1 MISYSPGVK
10 SHKITHPASSFNQYI
25 LNQMKRLFIIILLAA
40 LGIGNICNA
49 AKTPAQYQAVEKE
62 LKKQYKDV
70 TFEDKYFIVQDPK
83 TKNYAAATLDGKVFT
98 PFKVSQYSKN
108 SGFKLLSL
116 GGQEYL
122 FVDFLMEN
130 NLYSLDGELLL
141 EKIRDAEGMDL
152 FGKQYVQVH
161 YYNEADNALYDSS
174 MRKLFTYGTGE
185 IRPTVINGEDFLLI
199 VDPKNSSSTASPR
212 NKLYTTDG
220 HLLYENFQTI
230 IGDTSGGENL
240 ISIKLPDELT
250 LYFTYNPVSKTL
262 IPVINAGN
270 KICVVNGKEC
280 YIHKGNLYDISGKQI
295 KLKGEIVNVT
305 EAPGIMII
313 RDKAGLYGA
322 IDTNLSEITPVKWN
336 YLKCIE
342 KGNYLWFEATLTDRS
357 LNTYK
362 QKHPDQFIT
371 HVLDCNGIAYPLAKS
386 VVQESYND
394 RATQISG
401 NKLMSRS
408 NRMLKEIP
416 GADLKNFAYNPTSG
430 RPGSPTD
437 NVQKPSAKIQKDFPS
452 LEIAEGS
459 LQFVDRSGRNAINAE
474 ETYAIEFDVTNS
486 GKGAALDCSPSISI
500 RSGSQGIKIG
510 AVKKISIA
518 PGKTL
523 KVTVPVEASMNVMEG
538 TAEFAVK
545 VDEPNGFG
553 TSESLLSVT
562 THAYEAP
569 HVVVND
575 YTVTSPNGSATL
587 QKKTPFILQLLVQNV
602 AYGRADDVSVTL
614 HVPQNVFIIEGE
626 DKTRF
631 NVLNGGQ
638 TQDLVYT
645 LIANNNYE
653 GESIPI
659 QVEVREKHNKYA
671 ENRQINLQM
680 DQPMTASRIVVDET
694 DSAPRN
700 EITVA
705 RLNSDVDVDIPT
717 SRQQADNTF
726 VVVIANENY
735 SQVAPVPF
743 AVNDGNIFA
752 KYCQTTLGV
761 PERNIRT
768 VTNGTLNEIKRNI
781 DWLCQVGK
789 TFGDKANLILYYSGH
804 GIPDESTGQAYLMP
818 IDGYHYDMGTNIAV
832 SELYK
837 TLGSSGADRII
848 VFMDACFSGARRG
861 EGMLMAA
868 RGVQLKAK
876 TASPQNNMI
885 VFSAAQGDET
895 AYPYDK
901 QNHGLFTYFLLKKL
915 KETGGKVTLGELTDY
930 VSDEVKKVSLL
941 ENSKIQT
948 PQVQISPKISGSWRE
963 LDLTR

>member
-1 MISYSPGVK
+1 
-10 SHKITHPASSFNQYI
+10 
-25 LNQMKRLFIIILLAA
+25 MKRLFIIILLTAI
-40 LGIGNICNA
+40 GIGNICNA
-49 AKTPAQYQAVEKE
+49 EKTPVEYQAVEKS
-62 LKKQYKDV
+62 LKKQYKNV
-70 TFEDKYFIVQDPK
+70 TFENKYFKVQDPK
-83 TKNYAAATLDGKVFT
+83 TKNYAAATLDGRVFT
-98 PFKVSQYSKN
+98 PFEVSQYRKN
-108 SGFKLLSL
+108 NGFNLLSL
-116 GGQEYL
+116 GCQEYL
-122 FVDFLMEN
+122 FVDVLN
-130 NLYSLDGELLL
+130 GYNLYSLDGNILLQGVSSV
-141 EKIRDAEGMDL
+141 EEIDL
-152 FGKQYVQVH
+152 IGKRYINVL
-161 YYNEADNALYDSS
+161 NFLEADNAIYDSS

-185 IRPTVINGEDFLLI
+185 IRPCEINGENFLLI
-199 VDPKNSSSTASPR
+199 IDHKKSSYRADTPK

-220 HLLYENFQTI
+220 NLLYENFLTI
-230 IGDTSGGENL
+230 TGYTSNGENL
-240 ISIKLPDELT
+240 IIIKLPDELT
-250 LYFTYNPVSKTL
+250 LHFTYNPIAQTL
-262 IPVINAGN
+262 IPVKNESN
-270 KICVVNGKEC
+270 KIYVVNGKEC
-280 YIHKGNLYDISGKQI
+280 YVHKGRLYDISGKQI
-295 KLKGEIVNVT
+295 KLKGEIVSVT
-305 EAPGIMII
+305 EAPGFII
-313 RDKAGLYGA
+313 ISDELRRHYGV
-322 IDTNLSEITPVKWN
+322 IDMNLNDITPVKWN
-336 YLKCIE
+336 YIKCVE
-342 KGNYLWFEATLTDRS
+342 KGNYLWFEATLTDPR

-362 QKHPDQFIT
+362 QTHPEQFVT
-371 HVLDCNGIAYPLAKS
+371 HVLDCSGNEYPLAKS

-394 RATQISG
+394 RTTQISG
-401 NKLMSRS
+401 NKLMSKS
-408 NRMLKEIP
+408 NRVLKEIP
-416 GADLKNFAYNPTSG
+416 GADLKNFVYHPTSAKS
-430 RPGSPTD
+430 GSSSVNSNNP
-437 NVQKPSAKIQKDFPS
+437 PAKILKDFPS

-459 LQFVDRSGRNAINAE
+459 LQFVDKSGHNAINAE
-474 ETYAIEFDVTNS
+474 ETYAIEFEVTNS
-486 GKGAALDCSPSISI
+486 GKGAALNCSPSVSV

-510 AVKKISIA
+510 AVGKISVP

-523 KVTVPVEASMNVMEG
+523 KVTVPVEASMSVREG
-538 TAEFAVK
+538 TAEFVVK

-553 TSESLLSVT
+553 TRESMLSVT
-562 THAYEAP
+562 THAFEAP
-569 HVVVND
+569 RVIVND

-587 QKKTPFILQLLVQNV
+587 QKKTPFNLQLLIQNV
-602 AYGRADDVSVTL
+602 AYGRADDVFVTL

-645 LIANNNYE
+645 LVANNNYE
-653 GESIPI
+653 GKSIPI

-671 ENRQINLQM
+671 ENRLIDLQM

-694 DSAPRN
+694 NATPRN

-705 RLNSDVDVDIPT
+705 HLNSDVDIDIPT
-717 SRQQADNTF
+717 TGLHADNTF

-735 SQVAPVPF
+735 TQVATVPY

-752 KYCQTTLGV
+752 KYCQTALGV

-768 VTNGTLNEIKRNI
+768 VSNGTRNEIKRNI

-804 GIPDESTGQAYLMP
+804 GVPDEATGQAYLMP

-837 TLGSSGADRII
+837 TLNSSGGGRII
-848 VFMDACFSGARRG
+848 VFMDACFSGSRRG

-876 TASPQNNMI
+876 TDTPQNNMI

-895 AYPYDK
+895 ANPYDK

-948 PQVQISPKISGSWRE
+948 PQVQISPKVANFWRE
-963 LDLTR
+963 MDLTR